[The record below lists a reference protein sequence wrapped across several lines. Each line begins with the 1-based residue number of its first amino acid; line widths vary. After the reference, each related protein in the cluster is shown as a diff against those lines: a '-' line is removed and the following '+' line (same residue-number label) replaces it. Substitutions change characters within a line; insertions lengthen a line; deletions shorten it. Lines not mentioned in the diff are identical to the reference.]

1 MPDPAPNPDAYPA
14 LRRAV
19 DGWRAA
25 HPALSRA
32 PGWPVWLGALTL
44 LALFAVI
51 ALPFLIPLGG
61 PEVLSPEAL
70 ADPDGFFV
78 ALDGETLY
86 AVHTPGEGPAVLL
99 LHGFGGSTVTWRE
112 TMPALAAAGYD
123 VYALDLRGFG
133 LSDKGYA
140 ADYSHPAQA
149 RRVVAWMDA
158 VGLGRVALVGHSM
171 GGSVAAHVAL
181 SAPDRVSRLVLVD
194 AALLEQDAGGT
205 VPRGLLD
212 VPFLRRWAQLGLRRA
227 APDYVDDLLRD
238 AASNDGALS
247 PELMAGYQRALRT
260 PEWELG
266 LLGILRDGNRNT
278 PPVRQLQMPTLIIWG
293 ARDTWVPPENGAQL
307 EAVIP
312 EAERVELDGVGHL
325 PMHEAP
331 AAFHAALID
340 FLGRSAS

>member
-19 DGWRAA
+19 DRWRAE
-25 HPALSRA
+25 HPRLGRA
-32 PGWPVWLGALTL
+32 PGWPVWLGALAL
-44 LALFAVI
+44 LALFALVVVPY
-51 ALPFLIPLGG
+51 LVPLGG
-61 PEVLSPEAL
+61 PELRSSEEL
-70 ADPDGFFV
+70 ADPNGFFT

-86 AVHTPGEGPAVLL
+86 AAHVPGDGPAVLL

-149 RRVVAWMDA
+149 RRVLGWMDA
-158 VGLGRVALVGHSM
+158 VGLQRAALVGHSM

-194 AALLEQDAGGT
+194 TAVLQHGARWT
-205 VPRGLLD
+205 VPGVLLD
-212 VPFLRRWAQLGLRRA
+212 VPFLRRWAQIGVRRVV
-227 APDYVDDLLRD
+227 PEYSKDLLLD
-238 AASNDGALS
+238 AAADDEALS
-247 PELMAGYQRALRT
+247 PALIADYQRALHTRG
-260 PEWELG
+260 WELG
-266 LLGILRDGNRNT
+266 LLGILRDGESD
-278 PPVRQLQMPTLIIWG
+278 PPPIDQLQMPTLIVWG
-293 ARDTWVPPENGAQL
+293 ARDTWVPPEDGAQL
-307 EAVIP
+307 EAMIP
-312 EAERVELDGVGHL
+312 GAQRVQLEGAGHL

-331 AAFHAALID
+331 EAFQAALID
-340 FLGRSAS
+340 FLDGQAP